1 MLQLIPLAYYAQ
13 EKSGVFAIDEQLKVN
28 SDFDL
33 KLLKLEKV
41 QDGKLV
47 IKKDSSLDKEE
58 YKLEV
63 TPDLISIKA
72 SSETGAYY
80 ALQTLRQIGKFEL
93 GSKEIPCCIINDKPR
108 FSWRGVQL
116 DESRH
121 FFGKEYVKK
130 MLDMMFMLKL
140 NVFHW
145 HLTDDQG
152 WRIEIRKYPLLTEI
166 GSKRAYTQI
175 HGWGSTDIINEE
187 YSGFYTQ
194 DDIKEIVDYA
204 AKRGIMVVPEIDFPA
219 HCAAAIAAYPWLACR
234 EINRDVPGYFGG
246 AIPQRKLRQFD
257 WNRPICPG
265 KDKTVDFVKNVIDEV
280 CSLFPAPYFHIGGDE
295 APKSEWKKC
304 PCCQKRIKDNN
315 LKDEEDLQGWLN
327 NEILAFVKSKGKRLI
342 GWNEVL
348 KAKSLD
354 KSVICQYWTPKKDSR
369 ARDWA
374 NNGNSV
380 ILSNHQS
387 FYFDMTY
394 AQYSLKNTYNY
405 NYKNFGIKPES
416 EKNIL
421 GIEAE
426 NWTEW
431 TDCPEKLEVFMY
443 PRTQALAEVAWSPES
458 KKEFDSF
465 MARMEN
471 FKPYFEYFGMS
482 YAVNSVAMPKKWL
495 LKSKIRKEFSMGDT
509 HLEVKLNK
517 KYIEQGE
524 K

>member
-33 KLLKLEKV
+33 ELLKLEKA

-72 SSETGAYY
+72 SSEAGAYY

-152 WRIEIRKYPLLTEI
+152 WRIEIKKYPLLTEI

-194 DDIKEIVDYA
+194 DDIEEIVDYA

-246 AIPQRKLRQFD
+246 AIPQRKLRQ
-257 WNRPICPG
+257 WSICPG

-280 CSLFPAPYFHIGGDE
+280 CSLSLHLIFISAVTKHRSRSGKN
-295 APKSEWKKC
+295 ALAV
-304 PCCQKRIKDNN
+304 KRGLRITTLRTRKICRAG
-315 LKDEEDLQGWLN
+315 LIMKFL
-327 NEILAFVKSKGKRLI
+327 RL
-342 GWNEVL
+342 
-348 KAKSLD
+348 S
-354 KSVICQYWTPKKDSR
+354 SQR
-369 ARDWA
+369 AR
-374 NNGNSV
+374 G
-380 ILSNHQS
+380 LSGGTR
-387 FYFDMTY
+387 F
-394 AQYSLKNTYNY
+394 
-405 NYKNFGIKPES
+405 
-416 EKNIL
+416 
-421 GIEAE
+421 
-426 NWTEW
+426 
-431 TDCPEKLEVFMY
+431 
-443 PRTQALAEVAWSPES
+443 
-458 KKEFDSF
+458 
-465 MARMEN
+465 
-471 FKPYFEYFGMS
+471 
-482 YAVNSVAMPKKWL
+482 
-495 LKSKIRKEFSMGDT
+495 
-509 HLEVKLNK
+509 
-517 KYIEQGE
+517 
-524 K
+524 

>member
-1 MLQLIPLAYYAQ
+1 MYISEVILCLQLIPLAYYAQ
-13 EKSGVFAIDEQLKVN
+13 EKGGVFAIDEQLKVN

-33 KLLKLEKV
+33 KLLKLEKA

-152 WRIEIRKYPLLTEI
+152 WRIEIKKYPLLTEI

-246 AIPQRKLRQFD
+246 AH
-257 WNRPICPG
+257 
-265 KDKTVDFVKNVIDEV
+265 
-280 CSLFPAPYFHIGGDE
+280 S
-295 APKSEWKKC
+295 
-304 PCCQKRIKDNN
+304 
-315 LKDEEDLQGWLN
+315 
-327 NEILAFVKSKGKRLI
+327 
-342 GWNEVL
+342 
-348 KAKSLD
+348 
-354 KSVICQYWTPKKDSR
+354 
-369 ARDWA
+369 
-374 NNGNSV
+374 
-380 ILSNHQS
+380 
-387 FYFDMTY
+387 
-394 AQYSLKNTYNY
+394 
-405 NYKNFGIKPES
+405 
-416 EKNIL
+416 
-421 GIEAE
+421 
-426 NWTEW
+426 
-431 TDCPEKLEVFMY
+431 
-443 PRTQALAEVAWSPES
+443 S
-458 KKEFDSF
+458 KK
-465 MARMEN
+465 A
-471 FKPYFEYFGMS
+471 
-482 YAVNSVAMPKKWL
+482 
-495 LKSKIRKEFSMGDT
+495 
-509 HLEVKLNK
+509 
-517 KYIEQGE
+517 
-524 K
+524 

>member
-33 KLLKLEKV
+33 KLLKLEKA

-152 WRIEIRKYPLLTEI
+152 WRIEIKKYPLLTEI

-194 DDIKEIVDYA
+194 DDIEEIVDYA

-246 AIPQRKLRQFD
+246 AIPQRKLRQ
-257 WNRPICPG
+257 WSICPG

-495 LKSKIRKEFSMGDT
+495 LKSKIRIEFSMGDT

>member
-33 KLLKLEKV
+33 ELLKLEKA

-63 TPDLISIKA
+63 TPDLISIRA

-152 WRIEIRKYPLLTEI
+152 WRIEIKKYPLLTEI

-295 APKSEWKKC
+295 APKSEWKNALAV
-304 PCCQKRIKDNN
+304 KRGLRITTLRTRKICRAG
-315 LKDEEDLQGWLN
+315 LIMKFL
-327 NEILAFVKSKGKRLI
+327 RL
-342 GWNEVL
+342 
-348 KAKSLD
+348 S
-354 KSVICQYWTPKKDSR
+354 SQR
-369 ARDWA
+369 AR
-374 NNGNSV
+374 GLSV
-380 ILSNHQS
+380 GTR
-387 FYFDMTY
+387 F
-394 AQYSLKNTYNY
+394 
-405 NYKNFGIKPES
+405 
-416 EKNIL
+416 
-421 GIEAE
+421 
-426 NWTEW
+426 
-431 TDCPEKLEVFMY
+431 
-443 PRTQALAEVAWSPES
+443 
-458 KKEFDSF
+458 
-465 MARMEN
+465 
-471 FKPYFEYFGMS
+471 
-482 YAVNSVAMPKKWL
+482 
-495 LKSKIRKEFSMGDT
+495 
-509 HLEVKLNK
+509 
-517 KYIEQGE
+517 
-524 K
+524 

>member
-33 KLLKLEKV
+33 KLLKLEKA

-80 ALQTLRQIGKFEL
+80 ALQTLRQIGRFEL

-152 WRIEIRKYPLLTEI
+152 WRIEIKKYPLLTEI

-246 AIPQRKLRQFD
+246 AIPQ
-257 WNRPICPG
+257 NRPICPG

-458 KKEFDSF
+458 KKEFGSF

>member
-33 KLLKLEKV
+33 KLLKLEKA

-80 ALQTLRQIGKFEL
+80 ALQTLRQIGRFEL

-152 WRIEIRKYPLLTEI
+152 WRIEIKKYPLLTEI

-257 WNRPICPG
+257 WNRPICP
-265 KDKTVDFVKNVIDEV
+265 
-280 CSLFPAPYFHIGGDE
+280 GGDE

-458 KKEFDSF
+458 KKEFGSF

>member
-13 EKSGVFAIDEQLKVN
+13 EKGGVFAIDEQLKVN

-33 KLLKLEKV
+33 KLLKLEKA

-80 ALQTLRQIGKFEL
+80 ALQTLRQIGRFEL

-130 MLDMMFMLKL
+130 LLDMMFMLKL

-152 WRIEIRKYPLLTEI
+152 WRIEIKKYPLLTEI

-265 KDKTVDFVKNVIDEV
+265 KDKTVDFVKNVMMRFAHF
-280 CSLFPAPYFHIGGDE
+280 SLHLIFISAVTKHRSRSGKN
-295 APKSEWKKC
+295 ALAV
-304 PCCQKRIKDNN
+304 KRELRITTLRTRKICRAG
-315 LKDEEDLQGWLN
+315 LIMKFL
-327 NEILAFVKSKGKRLI
+327 RL
-342 GWNEVL
+342 
-348 KAKSLD
+348 S
-354 KSVICQYWTPKKDSR
+354 SQR
-369 ARDWA
+369 AR
-374 NNGNSV
+374 GLSV
-380 ILSNHQS
+380 GTR
-387 FYFDMTY
+387 F
-394 AQYSLKNTYNY
+394 
-405 NYKNFGIKPES
+405 
-416 EKNIL
+416 
-421 GIEAE
+421 
-426 NWTEW
+426 
-431 TDCPEKLEVFMY
+431 
-443 PRTQALAEVAWSPES
+443 
-458 KKEFDSF
+458 
-465 MARMEN
+465 
-471 FKPYFEYFGMS
+471 
-482 YAVNSVAMPKKWL
+482 
-495 LKSKIRKEFSMGDT
+495 
-509 HLEVKLNK
+509 
-517 KYIEQGE
+517 
-524 K
+524 

>member
-33 KLLKLEKV
+33 ELLKLEKA

-72 SSETGAYY
+72 SSEAGAYY

-152 WRIEIRKYPLLTEI
+152 WRIEIKKYPLLTEI

-194 DDIKEIVDYA
+194 DDIEEIVDYA

-246 AIPQRKLRQFD
+246 AIPQRKLRQ
-257 WNRPICPG
+257 WSICPG

-327 NEILAFVKSKGKRLI
+327 NEILALVKSKGKRLI

>member
-1 MLQLIPLAYYAQ
+1 M
-13 EKSGVFAIDEQLKVN
+13 
-28 SDFDL
+28 
-33 KLLKLEKV
+33 
-41 QDGKLV
+41 
-47 IKKDSSLDKEE
+47 
-58 YKLEV
+58 
-63 TPDLISIKA
+63 
-72 SSETGAYY
+72 
-80 ALQTLRQIGKFEL
+80 
-93 GSKEIPCCIINDKPR
+93 
-108 FSWRGVQL
+108 
-116 DESRH
+116 
-121 FFGKEYVKK
+121 
-130 MLDMMFMLKL
+130 
-140 NVFHW
+140 
-145 HLTDDQG
+145 TDDQG
-152 WRIEIRKYPLLTEI
+152 WRIEIKKYPLLTEI

-265 KDKTVDFVKNVIDEV
+265 KNKTVDFVKNVIDEV

-369 ARDWA
+369 ASDWA
-374 NNGNSV
+374 NNV
-380 ILSNHQS
+380 LLLLSLS
-387 FYFDMTY
+387 
-394 AQYSLKNTYNY
+394 
-405 NYKNFGIKPES
+405 
-416 EKNIL
+416 
-421 GIEAE
+421 
-426 NWTEW
+426 
-431 TDCPEKLEVFMY
+431 
-443 PRTQALAEVAWSPES
+443 
-458 KKEFDSF
+458 
-465 MARMEN
+465 
-471 FKPYFEYFGMS
+471 
-482 YAVNSVAMPKKWL
+482 
-495 LKSKIRKEFSMGDT
+495 
-509 HLEVKLNK
+509 
-517 KYIEQGE
+517 
-524 K
+524 

>member
-13 EKSGVFAIDEQLKVN
+13 EKNGVFAIESDLKVET
-28 SDFDL
+28 DFNL
-33 KLLKLEKV
+33 GLLKLERG
-41 QDGKLV
+41 QDAKLK
-47 IKKDSSLDKEE
+47 IKKDSLLDNEE

-63 TPDLISIKA
+63 NENEIIIKA
-72 SSETGAYY
+72 SSEVGAYY
-80 ALQTLRQIGKFEL
+80 ALQTLRQLSRAEL
-93 GSKEIPCCIINDKPR
+93 GSKEIPCCVINDKPR
-108 FSWRGVQL
+108 FSWRGLQL

-130 MLDMMFMLKL
+130 MLDMMFMMKL

-152 WRIEIRKYPLLTEI
+152 WRIEIKKYPLLTEI

-194 DDIKEIVDYA
+194 EDIKEIVEYA
-204 AKRGIMVVPEIDFPA
+204 AKRGITVVPEIDFPA

-234 EINRDVPGYFGG
+234 ELNRDVPGYFGG
-246 AIPQRKLRQFD
+246 AIPTRKLRIFD

-265 KDKTVDFVKNVIDEV
+265 KDETIEFVKDIIDEL
-280 CSLFPAPYFHIGGDE
+280 CELFPAPYFHIGGDE
-295 APKSEWKKC
+295 APKDEWKKC
-304 PCCQKRIKDNN
+304 PCCQKRIKENN
-315 LKDEEDLQGWLN
+315 LKNEEDLQGWFN
-327 NEILAFVKSKGKRLI
+327 NQILALLKSKGKRLI
-342 GWNEVL
+342 GWNEIL
-348 KAKSLD
+348 KANSLD
-354 KSVICQYWTPKKDSR
+354 KSTICQYWTPKKDPR

-374 NNGNSV
+374 NNGNNI

-405 NYKNFGIKPES
+405 SYEHFGISPES

-421 GIEAE
+421 GIEAQ

-443 PRTQALAEVAWSPES
+443 PRTQALAEVAWSPKDKCS
-458 KKEFDSF
+458 FDSF
-465 MARMEN
+465 MARLEK
-471 FKPYFEYFGMS
+471 FKPYFEYLGLS
-482 YAVNSVAMPKKWL
+482 YAVDSVAMPKKWL
-495 LKSKIRKEFSMGDT
+495 LKSKIKKEFKFGDT

-517 KYIEQGE
+517 KYISQGE

>member
-1 MLQLIPLAYYAQ
+1 MLQLIPLAYYAY

-33 KLLKLEKV
+33 KLLKLEKA

-80 ALQTLRQIGKFEL
+80 ALQTLRQIGRFEL

-152 WRIEIRKYPLLTEI
+152 WRIEIKKYPLLTEI

-280 CSLFPAPYFHIGGDE
+280 CSLFPAPYFHIG
-295 APKSEWKKC
+295 SEWWC
-304 PCCQKRIKDNN
+304 
-315 LKDEEDLQGWLN
+315 
-327 NEILAFVKSKGKRLI
+327 
-342 GWNEVL
+342 
-348 KAKSLD
+348 
-354 KSVICQYWTPKKDSR
+354 
-369 ARDWA
+369 
-374 NNGNSV
+374 
-380 ILSNHQS
+380 
-387 FYFDMTY
+387 
-394 AQYSLKNTYNY
+394 
-405 NYKNFGIKPES
+405 
-416 EKNIL
+416 
-421 GIEAE
+421 
-426 NWTEW
+426 
-431 TDCPEKLEVFMY
+431 
-443 PRTQALAEVAWSPES
+443 
-458 KKEFDSF
+458 
-465 MARMEN
+465 
-471 FKPYFEYFGMS
+471 
-482 YAVNSVAMPKKWL
+482 
-495 LKSKIRKEFSMGDT
+495 
-509 HLEVKLNK
+509 
-517 KYIEQGE
+517 
-524 K
+524 

>member
-1 MLQLIPLAYYAQ
+1 M
-13 EKSGVFAIDEQLKVN
+13 
-28 SDFDL
+28 
-33 KLLKLEKV
+33 
-41 QDGKLV
+41 
-47 IKKDSSLDKEE
+47 
-58 YKLEV
+58 EV

-80 ALQTLRQIGKFEL
+80 ALQTLRQIGRFEL

-152 WRIEIRKYPLLTEI
+152 WRIEIKKYPLLTEI

-416 EKNIL
+416 EKI
-421 GIEAE
+421 
-426 NWTEW
+426 
-431 TDCPEKLEVFMY
+431 
-443 PRTQALAEVAWSPES
+443 
-458 KKEFDSF
+458 
-465 MARMEN
+465 
-471 FKPYFEYFGMS
+471 
-482 YAVNSVAMPKKWL
+482 
-495 LKSKIRKEFSMGDT
+495 FS
-509 HLEVKLNK
+509 E
-517 KYIEQGE
+517 
-524 K
+524 

>member
-33 KLLKLEKV
+33 ELLKLEKA

-152 WRIEIRKYPLLTEI
+152 WRIEIKKYPLLTEI

-234 EINRDVPGYFGG
+234 EINRDVPGYSGG

-257 WNRPICPG
+257 KNRPICPG
-265 KDKTVDFVKNVIDEV
+265 KNKTVDFVKNVIDEV

-327 NEILAFVKSKGKRLI
+327 NEILAFVKSKGKGLI

-387 FYFDMTY
+387 FYFDMTM
-394 AQYSLKNTYNY
+394 LNT
-405 NYKNFGIKPES
+405 
-416 EKNIL
+416 
-421 GIEAE
+421 
-426 NWTEW
+426 
-431 TDCPEKLEVFMY
+431 
-443 PRTQALAEVAWSPES
+443 
-458 KKEFDSF
+458 
-465 MARMEN
+465 
-471 FKPYFEYFGMS
+471 
-482 YAVNSVAMPKKWL
+482 L
-495 LKSKIRKEFSMGDT
+495 LKIHIITTIKISELNPKAKKTFS
-509 HLEVKLNK
+509 E
-517 KYIEQGE
+517 
-524 K
+524 